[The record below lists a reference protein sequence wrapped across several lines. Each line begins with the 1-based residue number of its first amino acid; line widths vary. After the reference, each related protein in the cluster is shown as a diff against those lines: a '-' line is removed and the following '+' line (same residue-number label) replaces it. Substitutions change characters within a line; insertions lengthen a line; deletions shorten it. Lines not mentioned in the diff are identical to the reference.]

1 MSEQPSNLSQTDI
14 KNLQKLLLDENDEIA
29 SLAILKIR
37 SSLTTKEQDKLITS
51 LQESS
56 ETFPRKRGHQL
67 SVVRQL
73 ENRLTDLQ
81 FEASRPSF
89 CLWHKLWELHD
100 LHQYSFTAQKSIG
113 QFLKQIIT
121 ELRGNAKT
129 LPEVAAY
136 FQSHNFYATN
146 RADNLDSSN
155 FSINTLINEF
165 SGNDI
170 MFCALI
176 QFIMLELE
184 LGMTQFAIFKGI
196 FGLVDDHGNWLSPS
210 EGWQITK
217 AINTNSLKICSPYE
231 FYKLY
236 LSLRI
241 TALLTEGN
249 LKEFSF
255 FCKHFT
261 EIKKQSW
268 QETVIALQKNAQEQ
282 LPSVPPKSN

>member
-1 MSEQPSNLSQTDI
+1 MNTKPTKMSPTDI
-14 KNLQKLLLDENDEIA
+14 KNLQKLLLDDNDEIA
-29 SLAILKIR
+29 SLAIMKIC
-37 SSLTTKEQDKLITS
+37 SSLTAKEQDKIIAS

-56 ETFPRKRGHQL
+56 DSASRKRGHQL
-67 SVVRQL
+67 SVVRML
-73 ENRLTDLQ
+73 ESRMTDLQ
-81 FEASRPSF
+81 FEASRPGF

-100 LHQYSFTAQKSIG
+100 LHNYSFTAQKAIG

-121 ELRGNAKT
+121 ELRGKAKT
-129 LPEVAAY
+129 LSDVAAY
-136 FQSHNFYATN
+136 FHSHNFYATS
-146 RADNLDSSN
+146 RADNFDSAN
-155 FSINTLINEF
+155 FSLSTLINEF
-165 SGNDI
+165 SCNDI
-170 MFCALI
+170 VFCSLI

-217 AINTNSLKICSPYE
+217 SINTNNLKICSPYE

-268 QETVIALQKNAQEQ
+268 QEMALTLQKTSQEQ
-282 LPSVPPKSN
+282 LPTILPKSN